1 MWSYSTTHICNARQS
16 CFYRDVHWRLTTLR
30 YVRQVEHTG
39 FRNIVFYVSCALTSL
54 VCPTFH
60 NTTGGIPYISYCY
73 WNWSWLWPIFWTRP
87 FQLIMYVTIL
97 DFWKALFLL
106 LAYHLCKSPSS
117 FKRRLAWWQI
127 VVRQCVWSSG
137 QNSTLSGRGKVVA
150 IILSANLQTVS
161 LLFATI
167 CYLLG
172 DNRVWL
178 PTVRTGA
185 GRRSGQTLT
194 LFRCIVWHIAIYSHW
209 RSCCL
214 AYCNVLSLA
223 ILLSGILQCILTG
236 DPARLNG
243 FSWCWLAN

>member
-1 MWSYSTTHICNARQS
+1 MWSNNTTHICNARQS

-39 FRNIVFYVSCALTSL
+39 FRNKVFYVSCALTSL

-97 DFWKALFLL
+97 DFWKAPFLL

-137 QNSTLSGRGKVVA
+137 QNSTLSGRGKVA
-150 IILSANLQTVS
+150 TIILTANLQTVS
-161 LLFATI
+161 LLLATI
-167 CYLLG
+167 CYYLLF
-172 DNRVWL
+172 
-178 PTVRTGA
+178 T
-185 GRRSGQTLT
+185 RR
-194 LFRCIVWHIAIYSHW
+194 
-209 RSCCL
+209 
-214 AYCNVLSLA
+214 
-223 ILLSGILQCILTG
+223 
-236 DPARLNG
+236 
-243 FSWCWLAN
+243 

>member
-1 MWSYSTTHICNARQS
+1 
-16 CFYRDVHWRLTTLR
+16 
-30 YVRQVEHTG
+30 
-39 FRNIVFYVSCALTSL
+39 
-54 VCPTFH
+54 
-60 NTTGGIPYISYCY
+60 
-73 WNWSWLWPIFWTRP
+73 
-87 FQLIMYVTIL
+87 MYVTIL
-97 DFWKALFLL
+97 DFWKAPFLL
-106 LAYHLCKSPSS
+106 LAYLLCKSPS
-117 FKRRLAWWQI
+117 FLKRRLAWWQI

-137 QNSTLSGRGKVVA
+137 QNSTLSGRGKVAA
-150 IILSANLQTVS
+150 ITLTANLQTVS

-223 ILLSGILQCILTG
+223 ILLSSILQCIVTG
-236 DPARLNG
+236 DPAVWHIAMYSHWRSCEVKRVFLMLTSKLAFWSFWCLVPCHSGGNSG
-243 FSWCWLAN
+243 FRIILMFALIF